1 MPADVEG
8 EPQAAIMRATYRALC
23 AHGYADLTMQDIADE
38 APVSKGAL
46 HYHYDSKRGLFEAF
60 QRYIAERFLA
70 RLQAA
75 DDPDAPAPERLSAVL
90 DAALSPPETDGLR
103 DLQRALLELTA
114 QAPHEP
120 AIADEIEARD
130 HRVSDLLAAIV
141 ADGIE
146 AGEFRPDAD
155 PERTAEFAVT
165 VLAGAQAR
173 QVSVDQC
180 PETARGLLE
189 TFLEDRLVVAAE

>member
-23 AHGYADLTMQDIADE
+23 ANGYADLTMQDIADE

-60 QRYIAERFLA
+60 QAYIAERFLA

-75 DDPDAPAPERLSAVL
+75 DDPGAPAPERLSAVL
-90 DAALSPPETDGLR
+90 DAALSPPETDELR

-120 AIADEIEARD
+120 AIAAELETWDG
-130 HRVSDLLAAIV
+130 RVRELLAGIV

-146 AGEFRPDAD
+146 TGAFASEVD
-155 PERTAEFAVT
+155 PETTATFVAT
-165 VLAGAQAR
+165 VLAGAQTR
-173 QVSVDQC
+173 QVSVDQS
-180 PETARGLLE
+180 PVTARALLE
-189 TFLEDRLVVAAE
+189 THLETRLVAEGE

>member
-1 MPADVEG
+1 
-8 EPQAAIMRATYRALC
+8 
-23 AHGYADLTMQDIADE
+23 MQDIADE

-60 QRYIAERFLA
+60 QAYIAERFLA

-75 DDPDAPAPERLSAVL
+75 DDPGAPAPERLSAVL
-90 DAALSPPETDGLR
+90 DAALSPPETDELR

-120 AIADEIEARD
+120 AIAAEIETWD
-130 HRVSDLLAAIV
+130 GRVRDLLAGIV

-146 AGEFRPDAD
+146 TGAFGPDVD
-155 PERTAEFAVT
+155 PETTATFVAT
-165 VLAGAQAR
+165 VLAGAQTR
-173 QVSVDQC
+173 QVSVDQS
-180 PETARGLLE
+180 PETARALLE
-189 TFLEDRLVVAAE
+189 THLETRLVGEGE